1 MFFFFSS
8 RRRHTRWALVTGVQT
23 CALPICEYKGVSR
36 QGQFSGTVGVWNAVW
51 VGGLFAVGWILTMPL
66 WLIPPLAIILPLF
79 WWAFAFTKMLRV
91 DAIVEHASAK
101 ERKIIWRR
109 HHSKLWL
116 MGGSLSAI
124 NRLPPGGRVVP
135 VSP

>member
-1 MFFFFSS
+1 MPLVL
-8 RRRHTRWALVTGVQT
+8 RHLEHR
-23 CALPICEYKGVSR
+23 EYKGVSR

-51 VGGLFAVGWILTMPL
+51 VGGLFDVGWILTMPL

-101 ERKIIWRR
+101 EIGRAHVCTPVTNAHLVCWILLGQKI
-109 HHSKLWL
+109 
-116 MGGSLSAI
+116 
-124 NRLPPGGRVVP
+124 
-135 VSP
+135 